1 MQLGSYAF
9 PVTTTS
15 VDGRSVLRAERRQA
29 ILTATREL
37 VASASTTHIT
47 VEQVAE
53 RAGVSRRTVFNH
65 FGSFD
70 ALLVAVCEEVLAEVT
85 AQVLDDV
92 ARRARRTVAAQRDPG
107 ASLDALC
114 EAVRGADL
122 PTAMVSID
130 RLIGG
135 LGGDETRVEAI
146 SQSALD
152 QVGRRI
158 AAEVLRAD
166 PGLDPLTLE
175 LTVAFLMNGVGVLA
189 HRWLE
194 QSGARLTPA
203 TRGAWTRSMSR
214 LLRQIRSG
222 YTNA

>member
-1 MQLGSYAF
+1 M
-9 PVTTTS
+9 TTTS

-37 VASASTTHIT
+37 VASAATTHIT

-70 ALLVAVCEEVLAEVT
+70 ALLVAVCEEVLADVT

-92 ARRARRTVAAQRDPG
+92 ARRTRRGEASDQRNPN

-152 QVGRRI
+152 QVGRRV
-158 AAEVLRAD
+158 ATAVLSAD
-166 PGLDPLTLE
+166 PGLDPLTLD

-222 YTNA
+222 YTTA